1 MDAKAGPGAIAL
13 VVVAAATG
21 QPLFF
26 KRAVGSTV
34 RPPLVEVEP
43 AKGDEGR
50 RAKAIDVSSSA
61 VMSDDHLI
69 LIVPA
74 TTRCGC
80 Q

>member
-1 MDAKAGPGAIAL
+1 MDAKAGLGAIAL
-13 VVVAAATG
+13 VVVVAAATG

-26 KRAVGSTV
+26 KRAAGSTV
-34 RPPLVEVEP
+34 RPPLCEVEP
-43 AKGDEGR
+43 AE
-50 RAKAIDVSSSA
+50 KAIDVSSSA